1 MLDGNSP
8 IPLYYQL
15 KARIEEQIESGH
27 WKPGDRVPSES
38 ELGEIYR
45 VSRTTVRQALA
56 ELVNHGMLLRI
67 QGKGTF
73 VAEPR
78 IQQRLSQLTSFTQD
92 MQARGKQPDSQVLR
106 LELASPP
113 TLVKEALQLRG
124 DSQVILLQRLRLA
137 DAVPMAIENAYLHFE
152 KCKVVLDANMA
163 GASLYQL
170 LQSVGVIPTRARQQ
184 WTAVACPG
192 VEARLLGISKG
203 SPVLRIQRTTYD
215 QYDYPFEQVES
226 YYRGDRYIFQAEL
239 SDHHL
244 EGGHTSGPG
253 WYPGQ

>member
-15 KARIEEQIESGH
+15 KARIEEQIESGR

-38 ELGEIYR
+38 ELGEFYR

-56 ELVNHGMLLRI
+56 ELVNQGMLLRI

-73 VAEPR
+73 VSEPR

-106 LELASPP
+106 LELTSPSP
-113 TLVKEALQLRG
+113 QVKEALQLRAE
-124 DSQVILLQRLRLA
+124 SQVILLQRLRLA
-137 DAVPMAIENAYLHFE
+137 DAVPMAIESAYLHFE
-152 KCKVVLDANMA
+152 KCKPVLDADMT

-170 LQSVGVIPTRARQQ
+170 LQSIDVIPIRARQQ

-215 QYDYPFEQVES
+215 QYDQPFEQVES

-239 SDHHL
+239 SDNHL
-244 EGGHTSGPG
+244 AGGHLPG
-253 WYPGQ
+253 SNRLLE

>member
-38 ELGEIYR
+38 ELGEFYR

-56 ELVNHGMLLRI
+56 ELVNQGMLLRI

-78 IQQRLSQLTSFTQD
+78 IQQHLSQLTSFTQD
-92 MQARGKQPDSQVLR
+92 MQARGKKPDSQVLR
-106 LELASPP
+106 LELVSPP
-113 TLVKEALQLRG
+113 ALVKEALQLRG
-124 DSQVILLQRLRLA
+124 HSQVILLQRLRLA

-152 KCKVVLDANMA
+152 KCKAILDADIA

-184 WTAVACPG
+184 WTAVACPA

-203 SPVLRIQRTTYD
+203 GPVLRIQRTTYD
-215 QYDYPFEQVES
+215 QYDHPFEQVES

-244 EGGHTSGPG
+244 EGAHTSKPV
-253 WYPGQ
+253 WLPDQ